1 MFDLTNKTILLTGAG
16 KGIGK
21 DILEKLQEYNLIIY
35 AIVKSKNDIKKI
47 TPNKNLYIINGD
59 ITNKKCITKVFNLI
73 KKNKHRLDCLI
84 NNAGIRQRKKF
95 LKINEKD
102 LNFVFKNNF
111 FSLFNLTQQFVKQF
125 KFKKNHGSIINISS
139 IVGELGF
146 NELSGYAS
154 SKSAINGLT
163 KCLAIELAK
172 DKIRVNSIAPGFI
185 KSSFYKKFKREK
197 KKLYNWTL
205 SRTPS
210 NKWGEL
216 SDVSDLVVFLLSDN
230 SKYING
236 QILKIDGGWTSA

>member
-1 MFDLTNKTILLTGAG
+1 M
-16 KGIGK
+16 
-21 DILEKLQEYNLIIY
+21 
-35 AIVKSKNDIKKI
+35 
-47 TPNKNLYIINGD
+47 
-59 ITNKKCITKVFNLI
+59 
-73 KKNKHRLDCLI
+73 
-84 NNAGIRQRKKF
+84 
-95 LKINEKD
+95 
-102 LNFVFKNNF
+102 
-111 FSLFNLTQQFVKQF
+111 
-125 KFKKNHGSIINISS
+125 
-139 IVGELGF
+139 
-146 NELSGYAS
+146 
-154 SKSAINGLT
+154 
-163 KCLAIELAK
+163 AIELAK